1 MFEKCVAKYF
11 SKEYEIEINPLIINK
26 SNRHTLQHVKKTLGH
41 INAYTKCP
49 NWQKF
54 HAFLQAHSHRKYI
67 KMFDSNSMF
76 RWPWL
81 TCFWGHLDSMELDKT
96 STLPKGPV
104 FGPMNTKDCKIY
116 KDNFFLMG
124 FSIFVFLHKCPA
136 HIESTGRATRVQTL
150 L

>member
-1 MFEKCVAKYF
+1 MRLPNVQIGRNFMHFYRPIRTENISC
-11 SKEYEIEINPLIINK
+11 
-26 SNRHTLQHVKKTLGH
+26 RHQ
-41 INAYTKCP
+41 
-49 NWQKF
+49 
-54 HAFLQAHSHRKYI
+54 I
-67 KMFDSNSMF
+67 KMFDSNSTF

-136 HIESTGRATRVQTL
+136 HIESTG
-150 L
+150 